1 MIILITEEMIR
12 FFEEGRYRLLNK
24 RLIKRWLQLAV
35 ANEGKILQDVN
46 IVFCNDEELL
56 EKNVKYLKHNTLT
69 DIITFDYTENEAL
82 SGDLFISI
90 DRVRENADTFA
101 VSFDVELRRVM
112 VHGLLHLAGYGDKTP
127 EDEAL
132 MRQKEDEKL
141 KMFHVEQ

>member
-1 MIILITEEMIR
+1 MT
-12 FFEEGRYRLLNK
+12 
-24 RLIKRWLQLAV
+24 
-35 ANEGKILQDVN
+35 
-46 IVFCNDEELL
+46 DEELY
-56 EKNVKYLKHNTLT
+56 EMNVKYLNHNTLT

-90 DRVRENADTFA
+90 DRVRENADTFE

>member
-1 MIILITEEMIR
+1 MIEFAAQTD
-12 FFEEGRYRLLNK
+12 FELTQPGLHSEWLSEVAHSEGCSVVG
-24 RLIKRWLQLAV
+24 LQY
-35 ANEGKILQDVN
+35 
-46 IVFCNDEELL
+46 VFVTDEELY
-56 EKNVKYLKHNTLT
+56 EMNVKYLNHNTLT

-112 VHGLLHLAGYGDKTP
+112 VHGLLHLAGYGDKNP

>member
-1 MIILITEEMIR
+1 MIEFAAQTD
-12 FFEEGRYRLLNK
+12 FELAQPDLHAVWLNEVAHSEGCSVVG
-24 RLIKRWLQLAV
+24 LQY
-35 ANEGKILQDVN
+35 
-46 IVFCNDEELL
+46 VFVTDEELY
-56 EKNVKYLKHNTLT
+56 EMNVKYLNHNTLT

-90 DRVRENADTFA
+90 DRVRENAATFE
-101 VSFDVELRRVM
+101 VSFDTELRRVM

>member
-1 MIILITEEMIR
+1 MIEFAAQTD
-12 FFEEGRYRLLNK
+12 FELTQPDLHSEWLSEVAHSEGCSVVG
-24 RLIKRWLQLAV
+24 LQY
-35 ANEGKILQDVN
+35 
-46 IVFCNDEELL
+46 VFVTDEELY
-56 EKNVKYLKHNTLT
+56 EMNVKYLNHNTLT

-90 DRVRENADTFA
+90 DRVRENAVTFA